1 MSKLIL
7 KMQAR
12 VAAAIG
18 ATNAASDFLLN
29 ALAQHVADI
38 YVRAARAV
46 NLNKKRL
53 NDAAEEADTNAKH
66 LIACA
71 ALLEYST
78 DDAFNSP
85 MYAFQNL
92 CNWLVL
98 PVSNPVDVDLSLL
111 HRVFSVG
118 IDVART
124 SVSGQGLTAFYPSDG
139 PEARQ
144 QNVICI
150 LPRDAD
156 GNLAEWVTA
165 NDIRLELQAPN
176 AETTLM
182 FDITSEQDGWRVV
195 YIIGGQPENICVN
208 LYICEALVWKGSVRA
223 ETPSSAVTRAKA
235 ISDKFGTAT
244 QADANDLVAVASAF
258 PTDADVQ
265 ENVCYAMGYIA
276 ALGKAEGAR
285 ILIAAG
291 CHRVAI
297 TALDAFS
304 TNARVLWQ
312 ACAVLFYIAYSGGA
326 DAKAAICAVDSTLIS
341 KLRQASD
348 VMRAAGMYDRAAD
361 VLAQLG

>member
-1 MSKLIL
+1 
-7 KMQAR
+7 MQAR
-12 VAAAIG
+12 AAAAVV
-18 ATNAASDFLLN
+18 ATNAASDSVLE
-29 ALAQHVADI
+29 ALARH
-38 YVRAARAV
+38 AANIHATATRSV
-46 NLNKKRL
+46 KLNEKRL
-53 NDAAEEADTNAKH
+53 DDAAEEADTNAKQ
-66 LIACA
+66 LIAWA
-71 ALLEYST
+71 ALLGHAAHS
-78 DDAFNSP
+78 ALNAAPPPVFSI
-85 MYAFQNL
+85 QNL

-98 PVSNPVDVDLSLL
+98 PVANLADVDLSLL
-111 HRVFSVG
+111 HRVFSAG
-118 IDVART
+118 IDAART
-124 SVSGQGLTAFYPSDG
+124 SISGQGLTAFDPSDG
-139 PEARQ
+139 PEARK
-144 QNVICI
+144 QNIICI
-150 LPRDAD
+150 IPRDAD
-156 GNLAEWVTA
+156 GNVSEWVTA

-195 YIIGGQPENICVN
+195 YSIGGQPQNICVN

-297 TALDAFS
+297 TALDRPVGRFWS
-304 TNARVLWQ
+304 LLKTVVLMQ
-312 ACAVLFYIAYSGGA
+312 SLPFAPLMA
-326 DAKAAICAVDSTLIS
+326 
-341 KLRQASD
+341 
-348 VMRAAGMYDRAAD
+348 
-361 VLAQLG
+361 